1 MNEPRWVL
9 PDVVRLVHRLL
20 LEEHGGSPGLRDS
33 ALLES
38 VLHHPQQRFAYE
50 PACSLF
56 DLAAAYG
63 HGLAKN
69 HPFVDGNKRM
79 ALTIAALFLELNGH
93 RLEAPEPETVATIEA
108 LATGELDERDFAD
121 WLARWSV
128 ES

>member
-20 LEEHGGSPGLRDS
+20 LEEHGGTPGLRDS

-38 VLHHPQQRFAYE
+38 ALHRPQQRFAHD
-50 PACSLF
+50 PACTLF
-56 DLAAAYG
+56 DLAAAHG

-69 HPFVDGNKRM
+69 PPFVDGNNRM
-79 ALTIAALFLELNGH
+79 ALTIATLFLALNGH
-93 RLEAPEPETVATIEA
+93 RLEAPESETVATIGA
-108 LATGELDERDFAD
+108 LATDELDERDFAN

-128 ES
+128 AS